1 MTEAGTTLMAARQFR
16 TRRDLLKACLIAPV
30 AAMGLS
36 IPGLAIRGATPASH
50 RSPLACPKARSM
62 TGGSDWLAPVCR
74 ELLVVR

>member
-36 IPGLAIRGATPASH
+36 IPLAIRGARRQH
-50 RSPLACPKARSM
+50 RTVHLSRAPKRAR
-62 TGGSDWLAPVCR
+62 
-74 ELLVVR
+74 